1 MTKSRKKRGGEEA
14 KSPCGAMK
22 PNGDLVMECPT
33 STASGSSLMAT
44 TKAGI
49 ANTQKN
55 NETQT
60 ESMALAKGGG
70 KRKKRR
76 GGGGVICPQ
85 PAAGSGGAVSAG
97 ASSSG
102 KNMCTGTK
110 HTLQQHASS
119 KYDTQAKGLDINP
132 PCDTFSGSCPS
143 SGGGKR
149 KRRRKKRKTRR
160 RKKRKT
166 RRRRKRKTKRRKR
179 KSRRRR

>member
-1 MTKSRKKRGGEEA
+1 MTKSRKKKGGQEVP
-14 KSPCGAMK
+14 KSVSACDMPG
-22 PNGDLVMECPT
+22 MEGSCPKIT
-33 STASGSSLMAT
+33 ENGSSLLAT

-49 ANTQKN
+49 TNTQRTNKM
-55 NETQT
+55 QVS
-60 ESMALAKGGG
+60 SMKLARGGG

-85 PAAGSGGAVSAG
+85 PAAGSGGAISAG

-119 KYDTQAKGLDINP
+119 TYDKQAKSLDINP
-132 PCDTFSGSCPS
+132 PCDPFSGSCPS

-166 RRRRKRKTKRRKR
+166 RRRKRKTRRRR
-179 KSRRRR
+179 KSRKHRS

>member
-1 MTKSRKKRGGEEA
+1 MTKSRKKKGGQEVP
-14 KSPCGAMK
+14 KSACEMPG
-22 PNGDLVMECPT
+22 MEGSCPKIT
-33 STASGSSLMAT
+33 ENGSSLMSA

-49 ANTQKN
+49 AATNQN
-55 NETQT
+55 NKMQT
-60 ESMALAKGGG
+60 ASMALARGGG

-85 PAAGSGGAVSAG
+85 PAAGSGGTVAAG

-119 KYDTQAKGLDINP
+119 TYDKQAKSLDINP
-132 PCDTFSGSCPS
+132 PCDPFSGSCPS

-149 KRRRKKRKTRR
+149 KRRRRKRR
-160 RKKRKT
+160 RTRKKT
-166 RRRRKRKTKRRKR
+166 RRRRRKTRRKR

>member
-1 MTKSRKKRGGEEA
+1 MTKSRKKKGGQEVP
-14 KSPCGAMK
+14 KSACEMPG
-22 PNGDLVMECPT
+22 MEDSCPKIT
-33 STASGSSLMAT
+33 ENGSSLMTA

-49 ANTQKN
+49 AATNQN
-55 NETQT
+55 NKMQT
-60 ESMALAKGGG
+60 ASMALARGGG

-85 PAAGSGGAVSAG
+85 PAAGSGGTVSAG

-119 KYDTQAKGLDINP
+119 TYDTQAKSLDINP
-132 PCDTFSGSCPS
+132 PCDPFSGSCPS

-149 KRRRKKRKTRR
+149 KRRRRKRR
-160 RKKRKT
+160 RTRKKT
-166 RRRRKRKTKRRKR
+166 RRRRRKTRRKR

>member
-1 MTKSRKKRGGEEA
+1 MTKSRKKRGGQEVP
-14 KSPCGAMK
+14 KSACDMPG
-22 PNGDLVMECPT
+22 MEGSCPKIT
-33 STASGSSLMAT
+33 ENGSSLLAT

-49 ANTQKN
+49 ALTH
-55 NETQT
+55 QT
-60 ESMALAKGGG
+60 NKDMSASMVLAKGGG
-70 KRKKRR
+70 KRRRRRR

-102 KNMCTGTK
+102 KNMCDGTK
-110 HTLQQHASS
+110 QTLQSTS
-119 KYDTQAKGLDINP
+119 DSTYDTQAKGLDINP
-132 PCDTFSGSCPS
+132 PCDAFSGSCPS

-166 RRRRKRKTKRRKR
+166 RRRKKRKTRRRR
-179 KSRRRR
+179 KSRKHRS

>member
-1 MTKSRKKRGGEEA
+1 MTKSRKKKGGQEVP
-14 KSPCGAMK
+14 KSVSACEMPGMEGSCPK
-22 PNGDLVMECPT
+22 ITENG
-33 STASGSSLMAT
+33 GSLMAT
-44 TKAGI
+44 AKAGI
-49 ANTQKN
+49 ALTQKN

-60 ESMALAKGGG
+60 GSMALAIGGG

-85 PAAGSGGAVSAG
+85 PAAGSGGSISAG

-102 KNMCTGTK
+102 KNMCAGTK

-119 KYDTQAKGLDINP
+119 TYDTQAKSLDINS
-132 PCDTFSGSCPS
+132 PCDPFSGNCPS

-166 RRRRKRKTKRRKR
+166 RRRRKRKTRRRR
-179 KSRRRR
+179 KSRKHRS

>member
-1 MTKSRKKRGGEEA
+1 MTKSRKKSGGQEVP
-14 KSPCGAMK
+14 KSACEMPGMEDSCPK
-22 PNGDLVMECPT
+22 ITENGGFL
-33 STASGSSLMAT
+33 LAT

-49 ANTQKN
+49 ENMQKN

-60 ESMALAKGGG
+60 KSMALAKGGG
-70 KRKKRR
+70 KRKRR

-110 HTLQQHASS
+110 HALQSHASS

-160 RKKRKT
+160 KKRKT
-166 RRRRKRKTKRRKR
+166 RRRRKRKTRRRR
-179 KSRRRR
+179 KSRKHRS

>member
-1 MTKSRKKRGGEEA
+1 
-14 KSPCGAMK
+14 
-22 PNGDLVMECPT
+22 MEGLCPKIT
-33 STASGSSLMAT
+33 ENGSSLMST

-49 ANTQKN
+49 ANTQKTN
-55 NETQT
+55 KMQAA
-60 ESMALAKGGG
+60 SMKLARGGG
-70 KRKKRR
+70 KKKKRR

-85 PAAGSGGAVSAG
+85 PAAGSGGAISAG

-119 KYDTQAKGLDINP
+119 TYDKQAKSLDINP
-132 PCDTFSGSCPS
+132 PCDPFSGSCPS

-166 RRRRKRKTKRRKR
+166 RRRKKRKTKRRKR
-179 KSRRRR
+179 KSRR

>member
-1 MTKSRKKRGGEEA
+1 MTKSRKKKGGQEVP
-14 KSPCGAMK
+14 KSACEMPG
-22 PNGDLVMECPT
+22 MEGSCPKIT
-33 STASGSSLMAT
+33 ENGSSLMTA

-49 ANTQKN
+49 AATNQN
-55 NETQT
+55 NKMQT
-60 ESMALAKGGG
+60 ASMALARGGG

-85 PAAGSGGAVSAG
+85 PAAGSGGTVAAG

-119 KYDTQAKGLDINP
+119 TYDSQAKDLNINP
-132 PCDTFSGSCPS
+132 PCDPFSGSCPS

-149 KRRRKKRKTRR
+149 KRRRRKRR
-160 RKKRKT
+160 RTRKKT
-166 RRRRKRKTKRRKR
+166 RRRRRKTRRKR

>member
-1 MTKSRKKRGGEEA
+1 MTKSRKKKGGQEVP
-14 KSPCGAMK
+14 KSACEMPG
-22 PNGDLVMECPT
+22 MEGSCLKIT
-33 STASGSSLMAT
+33 ENGSSLMSA

-55 NETQT
+55 NKMQVS
-60 ESMALAKGGG
+60 SMKLARGGG

-76 GGGGVICPQ
+76 GGGAVICPQ
-85 PAAGSGGAVSAG
+85 PPAGSGGTVSAG

-119 KYDTQAKGLDINP
+119 TYDKQAKSLDINP
-132 PCDTFSGSCPS
+132 PCDPFSGSCPS

-149 KRRRKKRKTRR
+149 KRRRRKKRKTRKKTRR
-160 RKKRKT
+160 RKRKRKT
-166 RRRRKRKTKRRKR
+166 RRRRKSRKRR
-179 KSRRRR
+179 S

>member
-1 MTKSRKKRGGEEA
+1 MTKSRKKKGGQEVP
-14 KSPCGAMK
+14 KSVSACDMPG
-22 PNGDLVMECPT
+22 MEGSCPKIT
-33 STASGSSLMAT
+33 ENGSSLMST

-49 ANTQKN
+49 ANTQKTN
-55 NETQT
+55 KMQVS
-60 ESMALAKGGG
+60 SMKLARGGG

-85 PAAGSGGAVSAG
+85 PAAGSGGAISAG

-119 KYDTQAKGLDINP
+119 TYDKQAKSLDINP
-132 PCDTFSGSCPS
+132 PCDPFSGSCPS

-149 KRRRKKRKTRR
+149 KRHRRKKRKTPSSQ
-160 RKKRKT
+160 KKKKNKT
-166 RRRRKRKTKRRKR
+166 FVENQGNGKKKH
-179 KSRRRR
+179 

>member
-1 MTKSRKKRGGEEA
+1 MTKSRKKRGGQEVP
-14 KSPCGAMK
+14 KSACGM
-22 PNGDLVMECPT
+22 PGMTSCPT
-33 STASGSSLMAT
+33 STASGGSLMAT

-49 ANTQKN
+49 ALTHQN
-55 NETQT
+55 NKDMSA
-60 ESMALAKGGG
+60 SMVLAKGGG
-70 KRKKRR
+70 KRKNRR

-85 PAAGSGGAVSAG
+85 PAAGSGGSISAG

-110 HTLQQHASS
+110 HTLQQAASS
-119 KYDTQAKGLDINP
+119 TYDTQAKSLDINS
-132 PCDTFSGSCPS
+132 PCDPFSGNCPS

-166 RRRRKRKTKRRKR
+166 RRRRKRKTRRRR
-179 KSRRRR
+179 KSRKHRS

>member
-1 MTKSRKKRGGEEA
+1 MTKSRKKKGGQEVP
-14 KSPCGAMK
+14 KSACEMPGME
-22 PNGDLVMECPT
+22 DLCPKIT
-33 STASGSSLMAT
+33 ENGSSLMTA

-49 ANTQKN
+49 AATNQN
-55 NETQT
+55 NKMQT
-60 ESMALAKGGG
+60 ASMALARGGG

-85 PAAGSGGAVSAG
+85 PAAGSGGTISAG

-119 KYDTQAKGLDINP
+119 TYDKQAKSLDINP
-132 PCDTFSGSCPS
+132 PCDPFSGSCPS

-149 KRRRKKRKTRR
+149 KRRRRKKRKTR
-160 RKKRKT
+160 KKT
-166 RRRRKRKTKRRKR
+166 RRRRKRKTRRRR
-179 KSRRRR
+179 KSRKRRS

>member
-1 MTKSRKKRGGEEA
+1 MTKSRKKKGGQEVP
-14 KSPCGAMK
+14 KSVSACDMPG
-22 PNGDLVMECPT
+22 MEDSCPKIT
-33 STASGSSLMAT
+33 ENGSSLMST

-49 ANTQKN
+49 ANTQKTN
-55 NETQT
+55 KMQVS
-60 ESMALAKGGG
+60 SMKLARGGG
-70 KRKKRR
+70 KKKKRR

-85 PAAGSGGAVSAG
+85 PAAGSGGAISAG

-119 KYDTQAKGLDINP
+119 TYDKQAKSLDINP
-132 PCDTFSGSCPS
+132 PCDPFSGSCPS

-149 KRRRKKRKTRR
+149 KRHRRKKRKTRR

-166 RRRRKRKTKRRKR
+166 RRRKKRKTKRRKR
-179 KSRRRR
+179 KSRR

>member
-1 MTKSRKKRGGEEA
+1 MTKSRKKRGGQEVP
-14 KSPCGAMK
+14 KSACEMPG
-22 PNGDLVMECPT
+22 MEGLCPT
-33 STASGSSLMAT
+33 STASGGSLMAT

-49 ANTQKN
+49 ALTQKN

-102 KNMCTGTK
+102 KNMCDGTK
-110 HTLQQHASS
+110 QTLQSTS
-119 KYDTQAKGLDINP
+119 DSTYDTQAKSLDINP
-132 PCDTFSGSCPS
+132 PCDAFSGSCPS

-166 RRRRKRKTKRRKR
+166 RRRKKRKTKRRKR
-179 KSRRRR
+179 KSRR

>member
-1 MTKSRKKRGGEEA
+1 MTKSRKKRGGQEVP
-14 KSPCGAMK
+14 KSACEMPG
-22 PNGDLVMECPT
+22 MEGSCPKIT
-33 STASGSSLMAT
+33 ENGSSLMSA

-49 ANTQKN
+49 AITQKN
-55 NETQT
+55 NKMQAS
-60 ESMALAKGGG
+60 SMKLARGGG

-85 PAAGSGGAVSAG
+85 PAAGSGGTISAG

-119 KYDTQAKGLDINP
+119 TYDKQAKSLDINP
-132 PCDTFSGSCPS
+132 PCDAFSGSCPS

-166 RRRRKRKTKRRKR
+166 RRRKKRKTKRRKR
-179 KSRRRR
+179 KSRR

>member
-1 MTKSRKKRGGEEA
+1 MTKSRKKKGGQEVP
-14 KSPCGAMK
+14 KSACTQPG
-22 PNGDLVMECPT
+22 MEGLCPKIT
-33 STASGSSLMAT
+33 ENGSSLMST

-49 ANTQKN
+49 ANTQKTN
-55 NETQT
+55 KMQAA
-60 ESMALAKGGG
+60 SMKLARGGG
-70 KRKKRR
+70 KKKKRR

-85 PAAGSGGAVSAG
+85 PAAGSGGAISAG

-119 KYDTQAKGLDINP
+119 TYDKQAKSLDINP
-132 PCDTFSGSCPS
+132 PCDPFSGSCPS

-149 KRRRKKRKTRR
+149 KRHRRKKRKTRR

-166 RRRRKRKTKRRKR
+166 RRRKKRKTKRRKR
-179 KSRRRR
+179 KSRR

>member
-1 MTKSRKKRGGEEA
+1 MTKSRKKKGGQEVP
-14 KSPCGAMK
+14 KSACEMPG
-22 PNGDLVMECPT
+22 MENLCPKIT
-33 STASGSSLMAT
+33 ENGSSLMTA

-49 ANTQKN
+49 AATNQN
-55 NETQT
+55 NKMQT
-60 ESMALAKGGG
+60 ASMALARGGG

-85 PAAGSGGAVSAG
+85 PAAGSGGTVSAG

-119 KYDTQAKGLDINP
+119 TYDKQAKSLDINP
-132 PCDTFSGSCPS
+132 PCDPFSGSCPS

-149 KRRRKKRKTRR
+149 KRRRRKKRKTR
-160 RKKRKT
+160 KKT
-166 RRRRKRKTKRRKR
+166 RRRRKRKT
-179 KSRRRR
+179 RRRRKSKKRRS